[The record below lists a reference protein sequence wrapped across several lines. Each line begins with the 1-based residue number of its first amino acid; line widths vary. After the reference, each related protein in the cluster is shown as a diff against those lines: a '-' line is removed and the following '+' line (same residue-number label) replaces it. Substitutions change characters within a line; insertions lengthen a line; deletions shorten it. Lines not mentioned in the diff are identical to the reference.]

1 MSLRLL
7 NNAAHGLIENAKF
20 EKWYIMVGFRRE
32 VDFKVIRRYYY
43 LKEGRVGIK
52 GEWRLFIIT
61 YKVYA

>member
-20 EKWYIMVGFRRE
+20 EKWYNMVGFRRD
-32 VDFKVIRRYYY
+32 VDFKVIRRSYY

-52 GEWRLFIIT
+52 GE
-61 YKVYA
+61 

>member
-20 EKWYIMVGFRRE
+20 EKWFIMVGFRRE
-32 VDFKVIRRYYY
+32 VDFKVTRRFCH

>member
-7 NNAAHGLIENAKF
+7 NNATHGLIENAKF
-20 EKWYIMVGFRRE
+20 EKWYNMVGFRRE

-52 GEWRLFIIT
+52 GE
-61 YKVYA
+61 